1 MIAALFLT
9 GIIVWLAGS
18 LASLALWSR
27 PARARQVACGAALAG
42 SLLNLAASAAAIFS
56 ASPTVIGLP
65 FGNPVFTWAVRLDPL
80 SAYFNLT
87 LAALAAAVSLYSFGY
102 LKEMEGRRN
111 LGAFGFFFN
120 LLLLS
125 LALVF
130 TASNAFFFLLAWEV
144 MALCS
149 FCLISFEHEKK
160 ETRNAGVL
168 FLIMSHAGTGLLLI
182 AFLTLTTAS
191 GSLDFSSFHL
201 LASRMPPL
209 QQGAVFLLFLFGFGV
224 KAGIVPV
231 HIWLPEAHPVSPS
244 NVSALMS
251 GIVIKTGIYGMARV
265 FFDFYGAPPIWMGT
279 VVLAIGVASA
289 LLGVLYALM
298 EHDLKRLLAWHS
310 IENIGII
317 LMGFGAAL
325 MFRSLGQANLAALAL
340 IAALYHTF
348 NHAMFKGLLFL
359 GAGSVVQATHTRN
372 MEKMGGLIRR
382 MPVTALCFL
391 LGAVAISGLPPLN
404 GFVSEWLTYQAL
416 LAGFGTT
423 QSLTRLMF
431 PIAGSLL
438 ALTAALAAACFV
450 KAFAIP
456 FLALPRSEEAADAH
470 EASPTMQA
478 GMAALAVGCIALGL
492 GVTLFVRVFDPIT
505 QQALGVSTS
514 SALIVAHGLAL
525 SPGTLHGGTISTI
538 GMALLFLLAGAAF
551 ALPLARRWSRRSV
564 TGPVWDCG
572 LPGLTADNEYTAT
585 AFSKPLRMIF
595 SALYRPRREIQAEYE
610 VSPHYPSSI
619 RFESE
624 IEHAFEKRLY
634 GPLRERTMALA
645 ARMKGIQAGS
655 INVYLAYIFI
665 TLILLLLF
673 GVRG

>member
-1 MIAALFLT
+1 MISALFLS
-9 GIIVWLAGS
+9 GIVVWLAGAM
-18 LASLALWSR
+18 ASLALWRR
-27 PARARQVACGAALAG
+27 PATARRVACGTALAG
-42 SLLNLAASAAAIFS
+42 SLLDLAGSAAAIFS
-56 ASPTVIGLP
+56 SSPVAIDLP
-65 FGNPVFTWAVRLDPL
+65 FGNPIFSWAIRIDPL
-80 SAYFNLT
+80 SAYFNVT
-87 LAALAAAVSLYSFGY
+87 LGVLAAAVSLYSFGY

-120 LLLLS
+120 LLLMS

-130 TASNAFFFLLAWEV
+130 TASNVFFFLVAWEA
-144 MALCS
+144 MALVA
-149 FCLISFEHEKK
+149 FCMISFEHEKK
-160 ETRNAGVL
+160 EARKAGVL

-182 AFLTLTTAS
+182 AFLILAS
-191 GSLDFSSFHL
+191 AFGSLDFSSFHQ
-201 LASRMPPL
+201 LASSLSPL
-209 QQGAVFLLFLFGFGV
+209 RQDVVFLLFLFGFGV
-224 KAGIVPV
+224 KAGLVPL
-231 HIWLPEAHPVSPS
+231 HIWLPDAHPVAPS

-265 FFDFYGAPPIWMGT
+265 FFDFYGPPPIWMGT
-279 VVLAIGVASA
+279 VVLALGVVSA

-325 MFRSLGQANLAALAL
+325 MFRSLNQPNLAALAL
-340 IAALYHTF
+340 IAGLYHTF
-348 NHAMFKGLLFL
+348 NHAVFKGLLFL
-359 GAGSVVQATHTRN
+359 GAGSVVQSAHTRN
-372 MEKMGGLIRR
+372 MEKMGGLIRL
-382 MPVTALCFL
+382 MPVTAICFL
-391 LGAVAISGLPPLN
+391 VGAVAISGLPPLN

-456 FLALPRSEEAADAH
+456 FLALPRSEHAADAH
-470 EASPTMQA
+470 EVSPSMQA
-478 GMAALAVGCIALGL
+478 GMALLAGGCIALGL
-492 GVTLFVRVFDPIT
+492 GATWLVRVFDPIA
-505 QQALGVSTS
+505 QQTLGVSAS
-514 SALIVAHGLAL
+514 SAMVMARGLAL
-525 SPGTLHGGTISTI
+525 SPGTPHGGTISTV
-538 GMALLFLLAGAAF
+538 GMALLFLFAGAAF
-551 ALPLARRWSRRSV
+551 ALPLAMRWRRRSV
-564 TGPVWDCG
+564 KGPAWDCG

-595 SALYRPRREIQAEYE
+595 SALYRPHREIQAEYE
-610 VSPHYPSSI
+610 VSPYYPSSI

-624 IEHAFEKRLY
+624 IEPTFEKHLY
-634 GPLRERTMALA
+634 EPLWLRIMAVA
-645 ARMKGIQAGS
+645 KRMRAIQAGS
-655 INVYLAYIFI
+655 INAYLAYIFV

>member
-1 MIAALFLT
+1 MIAALYVS
-9 GIIVWLAGS
+9 GMIVWLAGAA
-18 LASLALWSR
+18 ASLALWSR
-27 PARARQVACGAALAG
+27 PAGARRVACGAALAG
-42 SLLNLAASAAAIFS
+42 SLLDLAASAAALSS

-65 FGNPVFTWAVRLDPL
+65 FGNPAFTCSIRLDPL
-80 SAYFNLT
+80 SAFFS
-87 LAALAAAVSLYSFGY
+87 LALGALAAAVSLYSFGY
-102 LKEMEGRRN
+102 LKQMEGHRN
-111 LGAFGFFFN
+111 LGAFGFFYN

-125 LALVF
+125 VALVF
-130 TASNAFFFLLAWEV
+130 TASNAFFFLVVWEV
-144 MALCS
+144 MALTAY
-149 FCLISFEHEKK
+149 CLVSFEHEKK
-160 ETRNAGVL
+160 KARDAGVL

-182 AFLTLTTAS
+182 AFLVLASVS

-201 LASRMPPL
+201 LALRMTPL
-209 QQGAVFLLFLFGFGV
+209 RQGAVFLLFLFGFGV
-224 KAGIVPV
+224 KAGVVPV
-231 HIWLPEAHPVSPS
+231 HIWIPEAHPVSPS

-251 GIVIKTGIYGMARV
+251 GIILKAGIYGMARV
-265 FFDFYGAPPIWMGT
+265 FFDFYGAPALWMGA
-279 VVLAIGVASA
+279 VVLGLGVASA

-317 LMGFGAAL
+317 LIGFGAAL
-325 MFRSLGQANLAALAL
+325 MFRSLGQENLAALAL

-348 NHAMFKGLLFL
+348 NHVLFKGLLFM
-359 GAGSVVQATHTRN
+359 GAGAVVEATHTRN

-391 LGAVAISGLPPLN
+391 VGAVAISGLPPLN

-456 FLALPRSEEAADAH
+456 FLALPRSPEAADAH
-470 EASPTMQA
+470 EVSYSMRA
-478 GMAALAVGCIALGL
+478 GMAVLAVGCVALGL
-492 GVTLFVRVFDPIT
+492 GAPWIVPVFDPIT
-505 QQALGVSTS
+505 EQTLGVRASSALGV
-514 SALIVAHGLAL
+514 VHGWAL
-525 SPGTLHGGTISTI
+525 SPATAHGGTIS
-538 GMALLFLLAGAAF
+538 MAGIALFFLVAGAAF
-551 ALPLARRWSRRSV
+551 ALPLALRWRRRTVS
-564 TGPVWDCG
+564 GPTWDCG

-595 SALYRPRREIQAEYE
+595 SVLYRPTREIQAEYE
-610 VSPHYPSSI
+610 VSPYYPSSI

-624 IEHAFEKRLY
+624 IERTFEIRLY
-634 GPLRERTMALA
+634 GPLQKLIMAA
-645 ARMKGIQAGS
+645 ANRMKGIQAGS
-655 INVYLAYIFI
+655 VNLYLAYIFI

>member
-1 MIAALFLT
+1 MISWLFLS
-9 GIIVWLAGS
+9 GIMVWLAGA
-18 LASLALWSR
+18 LASLALSR
-27 PARARQVACGAALAG
+27 RRGDARRVACGAALAG
-42 SLLNLAASAAAIFS
+42 SLLDLASSAGAIFS
-56 ASPTVIGLP
+56 SSPTLIDLP
-65 FGNPVFTWAVRLDPL
+65 FGNPVFSCAIRLDPL
-80 SAYFNLT
+80 SAYFNVT
-87 LAALAAAVSLYSFGY
+87 LGVLAAAVSIYSFGY
-102 LKEMEGRRN
+102 LREMEGRRN
-111 LGAFGFFFN
+111 LGVFGFLFN

-130 TASNAFFFLLAWEV
+130 TASNVFFFLLTWEV
-144 MALCS
+144 MALAA

-168 FLIMSHAGTGLLLI
+168 FLVMSHAGAGLLLI
-182 AFLTLTTAS
+182 AFLILTSAF
-191 GSLDFSSFHL
+191 GSLDFSSFHE
-201 LASRMPPL
+201 LASSLSPVR
-209 QQGAVFLLFLFGFGV
+209 QGAVFLLFLLGFGV
-224 KAGIVPV
+224 KAGLVPV
-231 HIWLPEAHPVSPS
+231 HIWLPEAHPVAPS

-265 FFDFYGAPPIWMGT
+265 FFDFYGPTPLWLGT
-279 VVLAIGVASA
+279 VVLALGVVSA

-325 MFRSLGQANLAALAL
+325 MFRSLGQPNLAALAL
-340 IAALYHTF
+340 IAGLYHTF
-348 NHAMFKGLLFL
+348 NHATFKGLLFL
-359 GAGSVVQATHTRN
+359 GAGSVVQSTHTRN
-372 MEKMGGLIRR
+372 MEKMGGLIRL

-391 LGAVAISGLPPLN
+391 IGAVAISGLPPLN

-438 ALTAALAAACFV
+438 ALTAALAATCFV

-456 FLALPRSEEAADAH
+456 FLALPRSEQAAEAR
-470 EASPTMQA
+470 EASPTMLA
-478 GMAALAVGCIALGL
+478 GMAVLAVGCIVLGL
-492 GVTLFVRVFDPIT
+492 GATWLVKIFDPIT
-505 QQALGVSTS
+505 QQTLGVNAS
-514 SALIVAHGLAL
+514 SAMVVARGMAL
-525 SPGTLHGGTISTI
+525 SPGTPHGGTISTAGI
-538 GMALLFLLAGAAF
+538 ALLFVIAGAAV
-551 ALPLARRWSRRSV
+551 ALPLALHWRRRSAK
-564 TGPVWDCG
+564 GPSWDCG

-595 SALYRPRREIQAEYE
+595 SAFYRPHREIQAEYE
-610 VSPHYPSSI
+610 VSPYYPSAI

-624 IEHAFEKRLY
+624 IEPTFEKHLY
-634 GPLRERTMALA
+634 EPLRQRVMAA
-645 ARMKGIQAGS
+645 AKRMRAIQAGS
-655 INVYLAYIFI
+655 INAYLAYIFV

-673 GVRG
+673 AVRP